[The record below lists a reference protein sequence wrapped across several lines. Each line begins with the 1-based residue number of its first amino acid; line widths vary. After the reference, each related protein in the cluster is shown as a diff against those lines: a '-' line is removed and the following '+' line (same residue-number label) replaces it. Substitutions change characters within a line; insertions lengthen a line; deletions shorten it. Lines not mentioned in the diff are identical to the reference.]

1 MSQLEIVEISRGDD
15 AGVAAWVETALAAER
30 HDVGDHAT
38 CWTYDELLPL
48 VGVTAGLRQFRLFSG
63 LLDGEVVA
71 AGRLTLPLKDN
82 LDSAELHL
90 GVRPEVRR
98 RGLGREL
105 LAHLESVALA
115 AGRTRLDALPAWPHD
130 GAEDGTGAAGAE
142 FARAHGYLFS
152 LGEIQREL
160 SLPVDDELLAD
171 LAQEAAPHHRG
182 YEIRSWSGPVPDD
195 LVVSWLELSTTL
207 ASEAP
212 SGSGE
217 HEDEVVDVPAYREAE
232 ALHTAQG
239 RTMWHTVAL
248 DDAGDVVAHTMLV
261 ETHRDNPFLF
271 QWGTLVRRDHR
282 GHRLGLAVKV
292 ANHRAIQA
300 GSDVAGRRT
309 VTWNAGVN
317 DHMIAINERL
327 GFVCGA
333 RSGEFQK
340 KLV

>member
-1 MSQLEIVEISRGDD
+1 MSQLEIVEVGRGDE
-15 AGVAAWVETALAAER
+15 AAVAAWADAALAAER

-38 CWTYDELLPL
+38 CWAFDELLPV
-48 VGVTAGLRQFRLFSG
+48 VGVTEGLRQFRLFSG

-90 GVRPEVRR
+90 GVRAEVRR
-98 RGLGREL
+98 RGIGSAM
-105 LAHLESVALA
+105 LAHLESVARA
-115 AGRTRLDALPAWPHD
+115 AGRTRLDAMPAWPFDGPED
-130 GAEDGTGAAGAE
+130 GAGTAGAE
-142 FARAHGYLFS
+142 FARVHGYVFS

-160 SLPVDDELLAD
+160 SLPVAEDLLAD
-171 LAQEAAPHHRG
+171 LAQEAEPHHRG
-182 YEIRSWSGPVPDD
+182 YEIRSWAGRVPDD

-207 ASEAP
+207 ATEAP
-212 SGSGE
+212 SGTGE
-217 HEDEVVDVPAYREAE
+217 HENEVVDVPAYREAE

-248 DDAGDVVAHTMLV
+248 DDAGGVVAHTMLV

-271 QWGTLVRRDHR
+271 QWGTLVHRDHR

-292 ANHRAIQA
+292 ANQRAIQA
-300 GSDVAGRRT
+300 ASDVAGRRT